1 MDEIILMRKLKR
13 KDEWALGKIIDLYSS
28 YTIYYT
34 SYLIDAVLLV
44 IEIDVEKN
52 ILFAGFF
59 IIVYLHK
66 VFYSTNG
73 KG

>member
-1 MDEIILMRKLKR
+1 M
-13 KDEWALGKIIDLYSS
+13 
-28 YTIYYT
+28 
-34 SYLIDAVLLV
+34 LLV

-66 VFYSTNG
+66 VFIVQMGRDNLNAEKMESQITLYRF
-73 KG
+73 